1 MESPETRI
9 VSRWL
14 CNPAFVTYRYWREI
28 ARAVAW
34 GVESENPAL
43 RAGAK
48 RQKAVCLLAERLQ
61 EGFRNESAVPC
72 SEFDLYRELINAALD
87 NIDWP
92 RVADTLFAEYG
103 KRAGKKRAEHL
114 SLGLVPEASIKVRG

>member
-9 VSRWL
+9 ISRWL

-43 RAGAK
+43 QAGAK
-48 RQKAVCLLAERLQ
+48 RHKAVCLLAERLQ
-61 EGFRNESAVPC
+61 EGFRDESAGPC

-103 KRAGKKRAEHL
+103 KRANKKGAERL
-114 SLGLVPEASIKVRG
+114 SLGLVPETIIKVRG